1 MIMKYYRLED
11 RENKNVI
18 AKANGAEQY
27 IYINGKWIRTGI
39 MIEYMNDESEYYD
52 LYTEITEE
60 EAKKY
65 CLL

>member
-11 RENKNVI
+11 REHKDIIV
-18 AKANGAEQY
+18 KANGAEQY

-60 EAKKY
+60 ESKKY

>member
-1 MIMKYYRLED
+1 
-11 RENKNVI
+11 
-18 AKANGAEQY
+18 
-27 IYINGKWIRTGI
+27 

>member
-1 MIMKYYRLED
+1 MKYYRLED
-11 RENKNVI
+11 REHKDIIV
-18 AKANGAEQY
+18 KANGAEQY
-27 IYINGKWIRTGI
+27 I
-39 MIEYMNDESEYYD
+39 DD